1 MTQQNILLVN
11 SSGRF
16 EGSVTRQLSQLIVE
30 QLKVGADNSN
40 LVTRELTEGLP
51 FINEEWI
58 GATFTPVENRN
69 QAQKHV
75 LEFSDELVNELQL
88 ADTIVIASPIY
99 NFSIPAVLKAW
110 IDLTARAQL
119 TFKYTE
125 NGPIGLIENKKIY
138 VAIAS
143 GGVPIGSAM
152 DFASPYL
159 KQALG
164 FIGLTDVTIV
174 DASSINLA
182 GDKNEKVAKAQIAEL
197 LEPVKSGEQESN

>member
-1 MTQQNILLVN
+1 MTKKNILLVN

-16 EGSVTRQLSQLIVE
+16 KGSVTRQLSRHIVKQLQFE
-30 QLKVGADNSN
+30 NENSK
-40 LVTRELTEGLP
+40 LVIRELTEGLP
-51 FINEEWI
+51 FINAEWI
-58 GATFTPVENRN
+58 GATFTPIEQRN
-69 QAQKHV
+69 DAQKDV
-75 LEFSDELVNELQL
+75 LRFSDELVKEIEGT
-88 ADTIVIASPIY
+88 DVIVIASPIY

-125 NGPIGLIENKKIY
+125 TGPVGLIENKKVYI
-138 VAIAS
+138 AIAS

-164 FIGLTDVTIV
+164 FIGITDVTII
-174 DASSINLA
+174 DASTINLSGNLDLNSA
-182 GDKNEKVAKAQIAEL
+182 EQQIAEL
-197 LEPVKSGEQESN
+197 VA

>member
-1 MTQQNILLVN
+1 MSQKILLIN

-16 EGSVTRQLSQLIVE
+16 AGSVTRQLSNLLVQ
-30 QLKVGADNSN
+30 QLKSKDENTS
-40 LVTRELTEGLP
+40 VTDRELTKGLP

-58 GATFTPVENRN
+58 SATFTPIENRTE
-69 QAQKHV
+69 AQHKA
-75 LEFSDELVNELQL
+75 LEFSDVLVKELQD

-125 NGPIGLIENKKIY
+125 NGPAGLIKNKKIY

-164 FIGLTDVTIV
+164 FIGLTDVTII
-174 DASSINLA
+174 DTSTINLS
-182 GDKNEKVAKAQIAEL
+182 GGEDKPSAEYQITEL
-197 LEPVKSGEQESN
+197 IG

>member
-1 MTQQNILLVN
+1 MTKQNVLLIN

-16 EGSVTRQLSQLIVE
+16 EGSVTRQLSQLVVK
-30 QLKVGADNSN
+30 QLKNNTNESS

-58 GATFTPVENRN
+58 GATFTPVESRTHEQK
-69 QAQKHV
+69 QA
-75 LEFSDELVNELQL
+75 LEFSDELVGELQS

-125 NGPIGLIENKKIY
+125 KGPVGLIENKKIY
-138 VAIAS
+138 IAIAS

-164 FIGLTDVTIV
+164 FIGLTDVTIIN
-174 DASSINLA
+174 ASSINLSGEQGENSA
-182 GDKNEKVAKAQIAEL
+182 EQQIAEL
-197 LEPVKSGEQESN
+197 L